1 MNKARLFVTISVAL
15 FLGACAASSPDPGV
29 PSALLDGNW
38 ESGLALAVGTTTLK
52 LPSSTPGE
60 VSITIQTLRPD
71 QGDHG
76 GPLSSG
82 EDQDGHWKTCVRGLQ
97 ISLKGQTLK
106 FPAAMVTPLNEPH
119 RLKVQIDGEK
129 VYIIIDGLD
138 AAASYRAIFT
148 VDNKF
153 ITQRLVALGEFP
165 HQIWERTI
173 YHDEFDE
180 HPERDNR

>member
-1 MNKARLFVTISVAL
+1 M
-15 FLGACAASSPDPGV
+15 
-29 PSALLDGNW
+29 
-38 ESGLALAVGTTTLK
+38 
-52 LPSSTPGE
+52 
-60 VSITIQTLRPD
+60 
-71 QGDHG
+71 
-76 GPLSSG
+76 
-82 EDQDGHWKTCVRGLQ
+82 Q
-97 ISLKGQTLK
+97 INLKGQTLK

-119 RLKVQIDGEK
+119 RLKVQIDGEE

-148 VDNKF
+148 VDNDF